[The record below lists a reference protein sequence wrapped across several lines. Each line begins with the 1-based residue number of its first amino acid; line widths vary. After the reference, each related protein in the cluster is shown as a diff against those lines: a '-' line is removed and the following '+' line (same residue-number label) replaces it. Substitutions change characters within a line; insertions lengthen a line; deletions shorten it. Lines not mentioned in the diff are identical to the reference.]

1 MTTEILR
8 CCKQLMEALEIET
21 DKLDDLITLETLRR
35 RERLTE
41 SQVDMLIELLT
52 RYRDIII
59 AL

>member
-8 CCKQLMEALEIET
+8 CCKRLMEALEIET

-52 RYRDIII
+52 TYKDVVSTI
-59 AL
+59 

>member
-1 MTTEILR
+1 MTTETLR
-8 CCKQLMEALEIET
+8 CCKRLMEALEIET

-52 RYRDIII
+52 TYKDVVSTI
-59 AL
+59 

>member
-1 MTTEILR
+1 MTTETLR
-8 CCKQLMEALEIET
+8 CCKRLMEALEIET